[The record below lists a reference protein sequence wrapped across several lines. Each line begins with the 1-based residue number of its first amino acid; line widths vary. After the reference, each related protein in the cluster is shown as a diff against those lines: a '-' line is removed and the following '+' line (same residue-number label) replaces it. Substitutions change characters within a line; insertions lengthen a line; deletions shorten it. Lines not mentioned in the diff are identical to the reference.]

1 MADYVSSHRSKTDT
15 IQVAHALPVVVPSQR
30 VFNAIVAGYDTDEP
44 FVPGL
49 PTQYRQ
55 RVWDTGTA
63 GWCYYTKDVIDPTPL
78 AAETSP
84 NWTGSISAHSV
95 VEVL

>member
-15 IQVAHALPVVVPSQR
+15 VQVVHALAVVVPSQR
-30 VFNAIVAGYDTDEP
+30 FFNAIGGAIDIDEP

-55 RVWDTGTA
+55 RVWDAGTV
-63 GWCYYTKDVIDPTPL
+63 GWCYYVKDVIDPTPL
-78 AAETSP
+78 AGETSP
-84 NWTGSISAHSV
+84 NYTGAISAHSV
-95 VEVL
+95 IEEF